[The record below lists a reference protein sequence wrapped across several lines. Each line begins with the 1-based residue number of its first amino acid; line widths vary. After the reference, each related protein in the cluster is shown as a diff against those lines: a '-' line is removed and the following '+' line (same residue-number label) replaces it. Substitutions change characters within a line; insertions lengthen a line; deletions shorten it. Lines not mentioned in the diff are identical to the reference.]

1 MHKYGKMK
9 SYLLFF
15 LFCYCVF
22 CSCNRFNKHP
32 DSCMENPG
40 KEKLLIFVGEKI
52 EVKEIEPDKSS
63 DPLALPYAKFKARY
77 KVLDVVCGQ
86 YDEKEITFIAYDHY
100 GVPAFEQYKNVVLYV
115 YNYKDTFYHESY
127 LFDALYKTNDGQW
140 ASPPS
145 WFNYNFDDSLA
156 SKIKP
161 RIIEYEKEVSFD
173 VKGMSRKALASSYPT
188 PYYSIQKKR
197 AIAMYGN
204 YLQEVV
210 QLKKDG
216 ALKTRGYYGK
226 FDSANKVKVQDVT
239 LADIRREEVLQILPV
254 DKVEL
259 VKSAYVFFDLLR
271 RRDSVAIRKMSFDSI
286 ICSICEEPPRWE
298 YENNLESFDSFYV
311 SVKRYLTF
319 SQLELEI
326 KNKVFDVSIRKLYP
340 EEKSII
346 KRSQILHVY
355 SVDFMIIENL
365 DNNRIAQK
373 NKFEFIKIDGKY
385 MFYGMRTEIASYK
398 QLMSHK

>member
-1 MHKYGKMK
+1 MK
-9 SYLLFF
+9 SSLLFF

-77 KVLDVVCGQ
+77 KVLEVVCGQ
-86 YDEKEITFIAYDHY
+86 YNKNEITFIAYDHY
-100 GVPAFEQYKNVVLYV
+100 GVPAFAQYENVALYV

-127 LFDALYKTNDGQW
+127 LFDALYKTKDGQW

-145 WFNYNFDDSLA
+145 WFNYNFEDSLV
-156 SKIKP
+156 SKITP
-161 RIIEYEKEVSFD
+161 RKIEYEKEVSFD

-210 QLKKDG
+210 QLKKDRS
-216 ALKTRGYYGK
+216 LKARGYYGSI
-226 FDSANKVKVQDVT
+226 DSANKVKVQDVT
-239 LADIRREEVLQILPV
+239 LADIRLEKEIQV
-254 DKVEL
+254 DKPAV
-259 VKSAYVFFDLLR
+259 VRAAYVIFDLLKKWDTAGIR
-271 RRDSVAIRKMSFDSI
+271 RMSFDSI
-286 ICSICEEPPRWE
+286 VCSVCEEPPRFDF
-298 YENNLESFDSFYV
+298 ENNLETLDSFFV
-311 SVKRYLTF
+311 SARKYLPF
-319 SQLELEI
+319 SQLWLEI
-326 KNKVFDVSIRKLYP
+326 ENRVYTVSGRTIEPAERRSLFAKLDKPFVYKVSFI
-340 EEKSII
+340 
-346 KRSQILHVY
+346 
-355 SVDFMIIENL
+355 IIETI
-365 DNNRIAQK
+365 DGQRVQQENN
-373 NKFEFIKIDGKY
+373 FEFVRINGSYK
-385 MFYGMRTEIASYK
+385 FYGMSTHFSSYRRARDY
-398 QLMSHK
+398 